1 MWPVVTRMSLL
12 YFPQITDATVAIADG
27 TSMKTALEDLENIDD
42 IDGVDVTLTTA
53 FTFSGLDPSTLV
65 LQYQITFTGECVRG
79 YIPDTALRASTCTE
93 SSTTTIIDY
102 DVVCR

>member
-1 MWPVVTRMSLL
+1 MWPVLTRMSLL
-12 YFPQITDATVAIADG
+12 YFPQITDDTTVAIADG
-27 TSMKTALEDLENIDD
+27 TSMKTALEDLEN